1 MMKAATLAA
10 AMVMGVAVGQ
20 AAWAQN
26 EQPAQPDQAG
36 GQTALAG
43 AAQAIIANVPPVH
56 LKAKIVGID
65 RAARVVTLRGPRGN
79 DVDIALSPQVGNFD
93 QLNVGD
99 TVDVLYKNALLVT
112 ANKVTGSDKGIR
124 KRVDTNVYLPA
135 SSGYDAARQV
145 EVQATVQ
152 HINLKKREVT
162 LRGAYQTV
170 TLEAPSDLD
179 LKSLKV
185 GDMVHAVFVSAYA
198 TQVTPVGASE

>member
-1 MMKAATLAA
+1 MMKATTLAA
-10 AMVMGVAVGQ
+10 AVAVVGMVFAQ
-20 AAWAQN
+20 AALAQN
-26 EQPAQPDQAG
+26 ERPASAPE
-36 GQTALAG
+36 GQSALAG
-43 AAQAIIANVPPVH
+43 AAQAIVANAEPVH
-56 LKAKIVGID
+56 VQARIVGID
-65 RAARVVTLRGPRGN
+65 RASRVVTLRGPRGN
-79 DVDIALSPQVGNFD
+79 DVDIALSQQVSNFD

-112 ANKVTGSDKGIR
+112 AEKVTGKDKGIR

-170 TLEAPSDLD
+170 TVDATPDVD
-179 LKSLKV
+179 LKKLKV
-185 GDMVHAVFVSAYA
+185 GDMIHAVFVSAYA
-198 TQVTPVGASE
+198 TQITPVGAAQ

>member
-1 MMKAATLAA
+1 MKATTLAA
-10 AMVMGVAVGQ
+10 AVAVVGMVFAQ
-20 AAWAQN
+20 AALAQN
-26 EQPAQPDQAG
+26 EQPASAPE
-36 GQTALAG
+36 GQSALAG
-43 AAQAIIANVPPVH
+43 AAQAIVANAEPVH
-56 LKAKIVGID
+56 VQARIVGID
-65 RAARVVTLRGPRGN
+65 RASRVVTLRGPRGN
-79 DVDIALSPQVGNFD
+79 DVDIALSQQVSNFD

-112 ANKVTGSDKGIR
+112 AEKVTGKDKGIR

-170 TLEAPSDLD
+170 TLDATPDVD
-179 LKSLKV
+179 LKKLKV
-185 GDMVHAVFVSAYA
+185 GDTIHAVFVSAYA
-198 TQVTPVGASE
+198 TQITPVGAAQ

>member
-1 MMKAATLAA
+1 MIKATTLAA
-10 AMVMGVAVGQ
+10 AAVISMACAQ
-20 AAWAQN
+20 AASAQTG
-26 EQPAQPDQAG
+26 QPASAPQQ
-36 GQTALAG
+36 QSALAG
-43 AAQAIIANVPPVH
+43 AAQSIVANAEPVH
-56 LKAKIVGID
+56 VQAKIVGID

-79 DVDIALSPQVGNFD
+79 DVQIALSQQVGNFD

-112 ANKVTGSDKGIR
+112 AERVTGKDKGIR

-152 HINLKKREVT
+152 HINMKKREVT

-170 TLEAPSDLD
+170 TLDATPDID
-179 LKSLKV
+179 LKKLKV
-185 GDMVHAVFVSAYA
+185 GDTIHAVFISAYA
-198 TQVTPVGASE
+198 TQVTPVGAAQ

>member
-1 MMKAATLAA
+1 MKKASVLIAAL
-10 AMVMGVAVGQ
+10 MVGIGVSQVSF
-20 AAWAQN
+20 AQGA
-26 EQPAQPDQAG
+26 QPASAPQQS
-36 GQTALAG
+36 ALASQ
-43 AAQAIIANVPPVH
+43 AQSVIANAQPVHVTAKIIA
-56 LKAKIVGID
+56 ID
-65 RAARVVTLRGPRGN
+65 RGSRVVTLRGPRGN
-79 DVDIALSPQVGNFD
+79 DIDVALSQQVSTFD

-112 ANKVTGSDKGIR
+112 ADKVTGKEKGIR

-152 HINLKKREVT
+152 HINVKKREVT

-170 TLEAPSDLD
+170 TVEATPDID

-185 GDMVHAVFVSAYA
+185 GDTIHAVFVSAYA
-198 TQVTPVGASE
+198 TQVTPVGATQ

>member
-1 MMKAATLAA
+1 MKATTLAA
-10 AMVMGVAVGQ
+10 AVAVVGMVFAQ
-20 AAWAQN
+20 AALAQT
-26 EQPAQPDQAG
+26 EQPASAPQA
-36 GQTALAG
+36 QSALAG
-43 AAQAIIANVPPVH
+43 AAQAIVANAEPVH
-56 LKAKIVGID
+56 VQARIVGID
-65 RAARVVTLRGPRGN
+65 RASRVVTLRGPRGN
-79 DVDIALSPQVGNFD
+79 DVDVALSQQVSNFD

-112 ANKVTGSDKGIR
+112 AEKVTGKDKGIR

-170 TLEAPSDLD
+170 TVDATPDVD
-179 LKSLKV
+179 LKKLKV
-185 GDMVHAVFVSAYA
+185 GDMIHAVFVSAYA
-198 TQVTPVGASE
+198 TQITPVGAAQ

>member
-10 AMVMGVAVGQ
+10 AMVVGMAVAQ
-20 AAWAQN
+20 AASAQAN
-26 EQPAQPDQAG
+26 QAASAPQA
-36 GQTALAG
+36 QTALAT
-43 AAQAIIANVPPVH
+43 AAQAVVVNSEPVH
-56 LKAKIVGID
+56 VQAKIVGID

-79 DVDIALSPQVGNFD
+79 DVDIALSQQVTNFD
-93 QLNVGD
+93 QLSVGD

-112 ANKVTGSDKGIR
+112 AEKVTGKDKGIR

-152 HINLKKREVT
+152 HINAKKHEVT

-170 TLEAPSDLD
+170 TLEAPKDFD
-179 LKSLKV
+179 FKGLKV
-185 GDMVHAVFVSAYA
+185 GDTVHAVFVSAYA
-198 TQVTPVGASE
+198 TQVTPVGATQ

>member
-1 MMKAATLAA
+1 MTKAAILAA
-10 AMVMGVAVGQ
+10 AWVVGIGLSQ
-20 AAWAQN
+20 AALAQN
-26 EQPAQPDQAG
+26 DAAASAPQ
-36 GQTALAG
+36 GQSALSS
-43 AAQAIIANVPPVH
+43 AAQEVIANAEPVH
-56 LKAKIVGID
+56 IQAKIVAID

-79 DVDIALSPQVGNFD
+79 DADIALSQQVSNFD

-112 ANKVTGSDKGIR
+112 ADKVTGKDKGIR

-152 HINLKKREVT
+152 HINAKKREVT

-170 TLEAPSDLD
+170 TLKATPDVD
-179 LKSLKV
+179 LKNLKV
-185 GDMVHAVFVSAYA
+185 GDTIHAVFVSAYA
-198 TQVTPVGASE
+198 TRVTPVGATQ